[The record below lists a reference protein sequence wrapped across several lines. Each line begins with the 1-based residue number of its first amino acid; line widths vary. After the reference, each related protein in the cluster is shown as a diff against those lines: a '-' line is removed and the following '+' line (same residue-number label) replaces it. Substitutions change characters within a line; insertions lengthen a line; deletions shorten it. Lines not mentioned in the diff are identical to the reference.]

1 MQEPN
6 GATSARNELG
16 SISRIEQEIL
26 GLEEVNRQAEMRS
39 DLKTVANTWADDYVL
54 TTPLGTVIE
63 KAAILA
69 SIQPG
74 ATSPELDSYAKEDFK
89 LQVCENTALAN
100 FRLVAKGQYA
110 GTAFEHRWR
119 ITNVW
124 MNQNGRWQIKATQI
138 TPISDACKTA

>member
-6 GATSARNELG
+6 EAVNSRDVQVSM
-16 SISRIEQEIL
+16 SIIEQKIL
-26 GLEEVNRQAEMRS
+26 GLEEANRRAEMRS
-39 DLKTVANTWADDYVL
+39 DLKAVADTWADDYVL

-63 KAAILA
+63 KATILA

-74 ATSPELDSYAKEDFK
+74 AASPELDSYSKEDFK

-100 FRLVAKGQYA
+100 FRLVAKGQYD

-124 MNQNGRWQIKATQI
+124 MNRDGRWQIKATQI

>member
-6 GATSARNELG
+6 DVANSRNVQS
-16 SISRIEQEIL
+16 SILIIGQEIL
-26 GLEEVNRQAEMRS
+26 GLEEANRQAEVR
-39 DLKTVANTWADDYVL
+39 DLKTAANMWADDYVL
-54 TTPLGTVIE
+54 ATPLGTVIE

-74 ATSPELDSYAKEDFK
+74 AASPELDSCSKEDFK
-89 LQVCENTALAN
+89 LQVCDNTALAN

-119 ITNVW
+119 IANVW
-124 MNQNGRWQIKATQI
+124 MNRNGRWQIKAIQI
-138 TPISDACKTA
+138 TPISEASKTA